1 MQTLSIW
8 LGGKYSVTKK
18 VVRLIFFLSK
28 FQIKELF
35 ETALH
40 KRTTQCALKQ
50 FEEEEEQF
58 DMLTIHEAYQ
68 WLSRK
73 YIDDDLAKNTG
84 IYLGWMQIVTIFQ
97 KCKSIWRS
105 VSLKFLKKGSK
116 IRVGNETKKIFALFL
131 QWPTKELPNWPLK
144 KSMPNLKR
152 MIWQL
157 WKNPGEVVMQ
167 LWDQLLENRVFHQGA
182 NLGKK

>member
-1 MQTLSIW
+1 MANAESLDLTGQKNIVS
-8 LGGKYSVTKK
+8 
-18 VVRLIFFLSK
+18 LIFFSK

-84 IYLGWMQIVTIFQ
+84 IYVFVLNANCGNFF
-97 KCKSIWRS
+97 KSVNQS
-105 VSLKFLKKGSK
+105 
-116 IRVGNETKKIFALFL
+116 E
-131 QWPTKELPNWPLK
+131 
-144 KSMPNLKR
+144 
-152 MIWQL
+152 
-157 WKNPGEVVMQ
+157 
-167 LWDQLLENRVFHQGA
+167 RVF
-182 NLGKK
+182 L

>member
-1 MQTLSIW
+1 MQNLSIW
-8 LGGKYSVTKK
+8 LGKKYSVTN
-18 VVRLIFFLSK
+18 IFS
-28 FQIKELF
+28 FQKIKELF

-84 IYLGWMQIVTIFQ
+84 IYVFGLNANCENF
-97 KCKSIWRS
+97 
-105 VSLKFLKKGSK
+105 SK
-116 IRVGNETKKIFALFL
+116 V
-131 QWPTKELPNWPLK
+131 
-144 KSMPNLKR
+144 
-152 MIWQL
+152 
-157 WKNPGEVVMQ
+157 
-167 LWDQLLENRVFHQGA
+167 
-182 NLGKK
+182 

>member
-105 VSLKFLKKGSK
+105 V
-116 IRVGNETKKIFALFL
+116 
-131 QWPTKELPNWPLK
+131 PLK
-144 KSMPNLKR
+144 NQSKKKDPKLGWEMKQKKSLHFFCSGQQKNYQTDHWR
-152 MIWQL
+152 SQCQIWREWFGSYGGIQE
-157 WKNPGEVVMQ
+157 K
-167 LWDQLLENRVFHQGA
+167 
-182 NLGKK
+182 

>member
-1 MQTLSIW
+1 MANAESID
-8 LGGKYSVTKK
+8 LTGQKNIVS
-18 VVRLIFFLSK
+18 LIFFSK

-116 IRVGNETKKIFALFL
+116 IRVGNETKKSLHFFCSGK
-131 QWPTKELPNWPLK
+131 QKNYQTDHWR
-144 KSMPNLKR
+144 SQCQ
-152 MIWQL
+152 IWREWFGSYGRIQE
-157 WKNPGEVVMQ
+157 K
-167 LWDQLLENRVFHQGA
+167 
-182 NLGKK
+182 

>member
-1 MQTLSIW
+1 MANAESLDLTGQKNIVSLM
-8 LGGKYSVTKK
+8 Y
-18 VVRLIFFLSK
+18 FLSK

-84 IYLGWMQIVTIFQ
+84 IYLG
-97 KCKSIWRS
+97 
-105 VSLKFLKKGSK
+105 
-116 IRVGNETKKIFALFL
+116 
-131 QWPTKELPNWPLK
+131 
-144 KSMPNLKR
+144 
-152 MIWQL
+152 
-157 WKNPGEVVMQ
+157 
-167 LWDQLLENRVFHQGA
+167 
-182 NLGKK
+182 